1 MANTETV
8 RPSQRL
14 TGLTAAEVAT
24 RTAQGLDNRVE
35 WTTSRSFRRII
46 FDNAATPINIVLF
59 TISAMLLGL
68 RLFGDAFLTAGLVL
82 GNVVAG
88 VVQEARAKR
97 QLDRIAL
104 LNRPRAQV
112 IRDGV
117 EVEVLPEEVVIG
129 DLLVVNPGDQVL
141 VDGVLVRASGLGV
154 DESLIT
160 GESDIV
166 AKQVGDDLVSGS
178 FAMAGSGVFEATR
191 VGANTTA
198 NSITA
203 RARQHRTPRTPL
215 QREVG
220 LVLWVMSLVVLIL
233 GIAVARSFQETTGE
247 IPLEDT
253 VRAAAVIVALV
264 PQGLAVMVTV
274 SYAMAAVRM
283 AGTGVL
289 IQRMNAVES
298 ISHVDVLCL
307 DKTGTLTT
315 NRLKVERLIPYA
327 IGLPELERKLGIFAA
342 SASFRN
348 RTADAI
354 EESFPGEAVPLKDEV
369 AFDSS
374 RKWSGL
380 VFDDPSMQGAYV
392 LGAPD
397 VIQPYLSEGRDI
409 AGDAEEYAERGLRV
423 LLLARLTGVAS
434 FQRANGQPALPSGL
448 EPLGLAV
455 LSDETRQDAANV
467 VSEFARSGITLK
479 VISGDHPDT
488 VAALASQAGLPVMG
502 APASG
507 AALEEMKDKDLERE
521 VDRATIFGRVS
532 PRSKERIVAALRRRG
547 HYVAMVGDGVNDVP
561 ALKAAQVA
569 VALRS
574 GSGVTRNIADMVL
587 LNDAFSNLPRTFQ
600 EGQRIRKGMEN
611 IFRVFLVRT
620 LSLTLVILAISLL
633 NDPFPVTPRHT
644 ALIAMLTVGIPSLF
658 LAVWARP
665 GKTGKLVILSGAE
678 FVIPAALGIAVV
690 GVIVYEFYLS
700 TTGDVALA
708 RTALTLTA
716 ILCGLL
722 LIPFLEPPSPA
733 WTAANPLSGDWRPTI
748 MAVGLLGVFAAVLA
762 IPLLRNF
769 YELVLPDAWGFAM
782 IGLVVLAWAV
792 AVQTLWR
799 LDPAGLVKRAALRLR
814 RSPGGA

>member
-1 MANTETV
+1 MMKTETASL
-8 RPSQRL
+8 RHL
-14 TGLTAAEVAT
+14 
-24 RTAQGLDNRVE
+24 QGLSSQEAAARLAAGAANRVE
-35 WTTSRSFRRII
+35 WTTSRSFARIVL
-46 FDNAATPINIVLF
+46 DNAATPINIVLF

-68 RLFGDAFLTAGLVL
+68 QLWGDAFLTAGLVL

-88 VVQEARAKR
+88 VVQETRAKR
-97 QLDRIAL
+97 QLDKIAL
-104 LNRPRAQV
+104 LNRPHAVV
-112 IRDGV
+112 IRDGRET
-117 EVEVLPEEVVIG
+117 EVPPDEIVLG
-129 DLLVVNPGDQVL
+129 DLLVLTPGDQVL
-141 VDGVLVRASGLGV
+141 VDGVLVVASGLGV

-166 AKQVGDDLVSGS
+166 QKQAGDEVVSGS
-178 FAMAGSGVFEATR
+178 FAMAGSGVYEATR
-191 VGANTTA
+191 VGVETTA
-198 NSITA
+198 NRITA

-220 LVLWVMSLVVLIL
+220 LVLWVMSFVVVIL
-233 GIAVARSFQETTGE
+233 GITVARSFYETTGD
-247 IPLEDT
+247 IPFQDT

-315 NRLKVERLIPYA
+315 NRLRVEDVIPYDA
-327 IGLPELERKLGIFAA
+327 DKETLKRCLGVFAA

-354 EESFPGEAVPLKDEV
+354 EEAFGRPALPLQDEV
-369 AFDSS
+369 AFDSA
-374 RKWSGL
+374 RKWSGIVVSGL
-380 VFDDPSMQGAYV
+380 EMEGAYV

-397 VIQPYLSEGRDI
+397 VLAPRLNGR
-409 AGDAEEYAERGLRV
+409 APVMADAEAYAERGLRV
-423 LLLARLTGVAS
+423 LLLARAGNVRG
-434 FQRANGQPALPSGL
+434 FERPNGQPALPGGL
-448 EPLGLAV
+448 DPLGLVV
-455 LSDETRQDAANV
+455 LSDETRQDAAKV
-467 VSEFARSGITLK
+467 VSEFAESGITLK
-479 VISGDHPDT
+479 VISGDHPET
-488 VAALASQAGLPVMG
+488 VAALASQAGLPLAG
-502 APASG
+502 EPASG
-507 AALEEMKDKDLERE
+507 QELEEMRDQELDRV
-521 VDRATIFGRVS
+521 VDRTTIFGRVS
-532 PRSKERIVAALRRRG
+532 PRTKERIVNALRRRG
-547 HYVAMVGDGVNDVP
+547 HYVAMIGDGVNDVP

-587 LNDAFSNLPRTFQ
+587 LSDAFSNLPRTFQ

-620 LSLTLVILAISLL
+620 LSLTLVILAVSLL

-678 FVIPAALGIAVV
+678 FVVPAAIGIAVV

-700 TTGDVALA
+700 TSGNVELA

-716 ILCGLL
+716 VLCGLL
-722 LIPFLEPPSPA
+722 LIPFLEPPTPA

-748 MAVGLLGVFAAVLA
+748 LAVGMLALFVAVLA
-762 IPLLRNF
+762 LPLLREF
-769 YELVLPDAWGFAM
+769 YELSLPDAWGFAM

-792 AVQTLWR
+792 VVQAVWR
-799 LDPAGLVKRAALRLR
+799 VKPAARVRQLVR
-814 RSPGGA
+814 RGK